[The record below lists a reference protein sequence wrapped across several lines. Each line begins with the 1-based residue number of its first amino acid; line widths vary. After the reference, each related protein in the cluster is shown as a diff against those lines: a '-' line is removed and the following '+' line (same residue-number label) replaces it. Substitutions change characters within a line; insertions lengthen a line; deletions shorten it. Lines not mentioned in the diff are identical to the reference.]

1 MAATIDRPHL
11 RPLHPL
17 HAILLAFVF
26 PLFLG
31 ALLSDVAYSS
41 SYHIQWS
48 NFAAWLI
55 FGALLFTGLTLLWAS
70 IDCLRHQR
78 DGNRRRLIYPL
89 LLAATFVLG
98 FVNTLIH
105 AKDAYATMPD
115 GLILSLVVTVL
126 ALAASWI
133 GYSGFQNG
141 EVK

>member
-1 MAATIDRPHL
+1 MAATINRTAL

-26 PLFLG
+26 PLSLG
-31 ALLSDVAYSS
+31 ALVSDLAYSS

-55 FGALLFTGLTLLWAS
+55 FGGLLLTGLTLLWAG
-70 IDCLRHQR
+70 IDWVRHRR
-78 DGNRRRLIYPL
+78 DGTKRRLFYPL
-89 LLAATFVLG
+89 LLAPTFVLG
-98 FVNTLIH
+98 VVNALVH

-115 GLILSLVVTVL
+115 GLILSLVVTLL

-141 EVK
+141 EVE